1 MPVAMG
7 GHGQTL
13 MVGLKDA
20 IQVSQKKVY
29 EYDKRELF
37 KLSDGG

>member
-1 MPVAMG
+1 MPAAIG

-13 MVGLKDA
+13 MVGVKDA
-20 IQVSQKKVY
+20 LQQAHEKNYS
-29 EYDKRELF
+29 YDKRELF